1 MAYYRTRSGGKSS
14 PGAWMIFGA
23 IVMTLALVLAGYVFF
38 SHLDWV
44 EVHYEAQDIGCS
56 THRGAKGRMQ
66 EGCAVKY
73 TYTYNGQTYTH
84 QYSDHART
92 NGIGGKFRIDPYN
105 PNDYS
110 NDKGNYIIAGIIG
123 GLGLV
128 FFLCGFI
135 PAMRR
140 RDD

>member
-1 MAYYRTRSGGKSS
+1 MAYYGTRSGGKSS
-14 PGAWMIFGA
+14 PGAWMILGA

-38 SHLDWV
+38 SHFDWV

-56 THRGAKGRMQ
+56 KYRGAKGKTNTA
-66 EGCAVKY
+66 CTVKY
-73 TYTYNGQTYTH
+73 TYTYDGQTYTQ
-84 QYSDHART
+84 QYTGQPPT
-92 NGIGGKFRIDPYN
+92 NGEGGTFRIDPNN